1 MTYFTDS
8 RGHFLKFE
16 SAMQVYSIKN
26 LMFNNKPVHHEG
38 VMMVSEA
45 DSNNKNQPVFMF
57 PYWDLREKK
66 EKMLKIT
73 ETHLNHL
80 CRGPKNLLVLNLQR
94 NLSIKRVV
102 IVLTD
107 IDDDGDDLEKLC
119 MFLPENLRPC
129 QCQVVTE
136 IQIIEP
142 KKRVEQLEDAPLVMQ
157 YVPFLGHC
165 KCDINNYE
173 TSVAM
178 FKSTLESS
186 GPGISRFLKMTL
198 KFKEQPSVVNML
210 TTYVKSHKCSVDGC
224 PNFTKDK
231 CGKCKTVKYCSV
243 ACQQMDYETH
253 SANDCDKFKNLYI
266 NRVDAFNKMITEV
279 VFAKLQNR
287 GGKFL
292 SFLEFTARIK
302 PWVLSG
308 YHDHIV
314 KKTFLLGSLKFSS
327 EKFSNIDIRENTQS
341 LKPLLKYGA
350 ELFPAIRRNKMDE
363 MAEITDRSY
372 YFQQI
377 VLMKKMYESGDLD
390 VRKIKSGD
398 WMEDLLEKDD
408 EYMERFKDEDF
419 ATVMR
424 WMKGAN
430 AY

>member
-1 MTYFTDS
+1 MTYYTDS
-8 RGHFLKFE
+8 HGHFLKFE

-26 LMFNNKPVHHEG
+26 LMFNNKPVNHEG
-38 VMMVSEA
+38 VMIVSEPDA
-45 DSNNKNQPVFMF
+45 NNKNQPIFIL
-57 PYWDLREKK
+57 PYWDIREKK

-73 ETHLNHL
+73 ENHLHHL
-80 CRGPKNLLVLNLQR
+80 CRGPKNLLVLNLKP

-107 IDDDGDDLEKLC
+107 VDDDGDDLERICL
-119 MFLPENLRPC
+119 FLPCHLKPC
-129 QCQVVTE
+129 QCKVVTE
-136 IQIIEP
+136 ILIIEP
-142 KKRVEQLEDAPLVMQ
+142 KKSVEKLEDAPLVMQ
-157 YVPFLGHC
+157 YVPFLGLC
-165 KCDINNYE
+165 KSDNYE
-173 TSVAM
+173 TSVEM
-178 FKSTLESS
+178 FKRTLEKS
-186 GPGISRFLKMTL
+186 GPGISRFLKMTI
-198 KFKEQPSVVNML
+198 KFKEQASVVNML

-231 CGKCKTVKYCSV
+231 CGKCKTVKYCSK
-243 ACQQMDYETH
+243 ACQQMDFGTH
-253 SANDCDKFKNLYI
+253 SVSDCDKFKNLYI
-266 NRVDAFNKMITEV
+266 NRVDAFNKMISEV
-279 VFAKLQNR
+279 VCAKLQNR

-314 KKTFLLGSLKFSS
+314 KKTFLLGSIKFSS
-327 EKFSNIDIRENTQS
+327 EKFSNIDIREDTQS

-350 ELFPAIRRNKMDE
+350 ELFPPLRSWNPLDE
-363 MAEITDRSY
+363 IAEITDRSF

-390 VRKIKSGD
+390 VGKIKSGD
-398 WMEDLLEKDD
+398 WTEDLLDKDD
-408 EYMERFKDEDF
+408 EYIERFKDEDF

-430 AY
+430 A